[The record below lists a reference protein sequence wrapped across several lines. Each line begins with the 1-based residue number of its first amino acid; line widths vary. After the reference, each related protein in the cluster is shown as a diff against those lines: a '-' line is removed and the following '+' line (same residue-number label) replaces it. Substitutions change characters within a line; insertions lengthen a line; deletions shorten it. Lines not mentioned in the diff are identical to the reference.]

1 MNQQCQLSE
10 QVREYLERKL
20 FICQNILKKTKLKRQ
35 IIKVVGATIVISSI
49 TISAVVVFVTLPVVA
64 ISILS
69 ITSAILTGIS
79 LKFNFEYKKYEIN
92 KLIEKLNQI
101 QVKLDYVI
109 SCNGDLNEDDYRE
122 IIKDFSSYLI

>member
-20 FICQNILKKTKLKRQ
+20 LICQNILKKTKLKRQ